1 MTKRTMVKTELV
13 PYLNLFDLNKAWL
26 DKKQERMVLIE
37 KVREIRAKGYNLT
50 MEINKIEE
58 KLSQAIVKLE
68 KIQ

>member
-1 MTKRTMVKTELV
+1 MVKTELV